1 MEVIMTV
8 FNPNECS
15 TKPRADMFLPG
26 WLNGFGIFL
35 DIVAVALLVATFI
48 TQTWALAIGFVIAGL
63 LGVAATLCWKNQTIR
78 IIDEDT
84 FEYSTFLGKK
94 IRYRF
99 AEIKELR
106 VNQDSMTLFVGNGK
120 VHIEAMVVISQ
131 ELMDKIDTAL
141 ANRPRFANE

>member
-1 MEVIMTV
+1 MTV

-141 ANRPRFANE
+141 ANRPRFSANE

>member
-1 MEVIMTV
+1 MTV

-35 DIVAVALLVATFI
+35 DIVAVALLVAMFI

-99 AEIKELR
+99 SEIKELR

>member
-1 MEVIMTV
+1 MNKGNTTFFAKTCVHTNW
-8 FNPNECS
+8 F
-15 TKPRADMFLPG
+15 
-26 WLNGFGIFL
+26 WLICNNICGYINYFM
-35 DIVAVALLVATFI
+35 FI

-99 AEIKELR
+99 SEIKKLR

-141 ANRPRFANE
+141 ANRPRFDANE

>member
-1 MEVIMTV
+1 
-8 FNPNECS
+8 
-15 TKPRADMFLPG
+15 MFLPG

-35 DIVAVALLVATFI
+35 DIVAVALLVAMFI

-94 IRYRF
+94 IQYRF
-99 AEIKELR
+99 SEIKELR

-141 ANRPRFANE
+141 ENRPRFAANE

>member
-1 MEVIMTV
+1 
-8 FNPNECS
+8 
-15 TKPRADMFLPG
+15 MFLPG

-35 DIVAVALLVATFI
+35 DIVAVALLVAMFV
-48 TQTWALAIGFVIAGL
+48 TQIWALAIGFVIAGL

>member
-1 MEVIMTV
+1 MTV

-35 DIVAVALLVATFI
+35 DIVAVALLVAMFI

-99 AEIKELR
+99 SEIKKLR

>member
-1 MEVIMTV
+1 
-8 FNPNECS
+8 
-15 TKPRADMFLPG
+15 MFLPG

-35 DIVAVALLVATFI
+35 DIVAVALLVAMFV
-48 TQTWALAIGFVIAGL
+48 TQIWALAIGFVIAGL

-84 FEYSTFLGKK
+84 FEYSTFWGKK

>member
-1 MEVIMTV
+1 MTV

-35 DIVAVALLVATFI
+35 DIVAVTLLVAMFV
-48 TQTWALAIGFVIAGL
+48 TQTWALAIGVVIAGL
-63 LGVAATLCWKNQTIR
+63 LGAAATLCWKNQTIR

-106 VNQDSMTLFVGNGK
+106 VNPDSMTLFVGNGK

>member
-1 MEVIMTV
+1 MTV

-35 DIVAVALLVATFI
+35 DIVAVALLVAMFI

-99 AEIKELR
+99 SEIKELR

-141 ANRPRFANE
+141 ANRPRFAANE